1 MKSRVCTNCG
11 YHGHAIPQAKE
22 SFLVDAMIWAVFGSI
37 ALMTGLIPLLVIPM
51 AWTVY
56 HIAKFNTT
64 QCPKCDNL
72 DMVSVNSRK
81 GKAIMAGEN
90 NLVHVWKDDI
100 LANNAN

>member
-11 YHGHAIPQAKE
+11 YHGHAVPQAKE
-22 SFLVDAMIWAVFGSI
+22 SFLVDAMIWATLGS
-37 ALMTGLIPLLVIPM
+37 AGLMTGLLPLLVIPM

-64 QCPKCDNL
+64 QCPKCENL

-81 GKAIMAGEN
+81 GKPIISGEN
-90 NLVHVWKDDI
+90 AYVKAWEDGV
-100 LANNAN
+100 LANNAG